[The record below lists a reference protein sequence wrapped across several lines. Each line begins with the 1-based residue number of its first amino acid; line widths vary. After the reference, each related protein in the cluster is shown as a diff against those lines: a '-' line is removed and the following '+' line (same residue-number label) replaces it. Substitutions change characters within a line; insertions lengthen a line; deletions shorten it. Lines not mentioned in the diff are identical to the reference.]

1 MDDLSEV
8 KNKGA
13 GVVDDVVEG
22 GLKTIDTGDLK
33 VIETK
38 TPEVANREW
47 LANGYDKPPY
57 SLDFEVKVV
66 QAGNEEYV
74 RVFSYNAD
82 GTSNK
87 LGGWFMKKSDIEG
100 LTPAQIADK
109 YALPK
114 EPTHICDVNVNSDFN
129 LQTGIAN
136 SVEGWGSGGG
146 QQFDTMGKF
155 IDEDAFV
162 NERLIGE

>member
-1 MDDLSEV
+1 M
-8 KNKGA
+8 
-13 GVVDDVVEG
+13 
-22 GLKTIDTGDLK
+22 K

-38 TPEVANREW
+38 TPEVANNEW
-47 LANGYDKPPY
+47 LASGYDKPPY
-57 SLDFEVKVV
+57 NPNFEVKVV
-66 QAGNEEYV
+66 KAGNEEYV

-87 LGGWFMKKSDIEG
+87 LSGWLMKKSDIES
-100 LTPAQIADK
+100 LMPAQIADK

-114 EPTHICDVNVNSDFN
+114 EPTHICDVKVNPDFN

-136 SVEGWGSGGG
+136 SVEGWGNGGS

-155 IDEDAFV
+155 IDEDAFI

>member
-1 MDDLSEV
+1 MCLAYQS
-8 KNKGA
+8 
-13 GVVDDVVEG
+13 
-22 GLKTIDTGDLK
+22 GLKTVDTDDLE
-33 VIETK
+33 VIEIK
-38 TPEVANREW
+38 APEVANSEW
-47 LANGYDKPPY
+47 LASGYDKPPY
-57 SLDFEVKVV
+57 NPDFEVKVV
-66 QAGNEEYV
+66 KAGNEEYV
-74 RVFSYNAD
+74 RVFSYNVD

-87 LGGWFMKKSDIEG
+87 LGGWLMKKSDIEG

-114 EPTHICDVNVNSDFN
+114 VPTHICDVNVNPDFN

-136 SVEGWGSGGG
+136 SVEGWGNGGG

>member
-1 MDDLSEV
+1 
-8 KNKGA
+8 
-13 GVVDDVVEG
+13 
-22 GLKTIDTGDLK
+22 
-33 VIETK
+33 
-38 TPEVANREW
+38 
-47 LANGYDKPPY
+47 
-57 SLDFEVKVV
+57 
-66 QAGNEEYV
+66 
-74 RVFSYNAD
+74 
-82 GTSNK
+82 
-87 LGGWFMKKSDIEG
+87 MKKSDIEG

-114 EPTHICDVNVNSDFN
+114 EPTHICDVKVSSDFN

-136 SVEGWGSGGG
+136 SVEGWGNGGG

>member
-1 MDDLSEV
+1 M
-8 KNKGA
+8 
-13 GVVDDVVEG
+13 
-22 GLKTIDTGDLK
+22 K

-38 TPEVANREW
+38 TPELANKEW
-47 LANGYDKPPY
+47 LSNGYDKPPY
-57 SLDFEVKVV
+57 HPDFEVKVV
-66 QAGNEEYV
+66 EAGNEKYV

-87 LGGWFMKKSDIEG
+87 LGGWLMKKSDIEG

-114 EPTHICDVNVNSDFN
+114 EPTHICDVNLSSDFN

-136 SVEGWGSGGG
+136 SVEGWGKGGG